1 MPNQLLPLPLPPLLP
16 PGQRTAPAC
25 DPAAAAGPSKSMSC
39 WLRSR
44 CVGPSIQTGWLLAM
58 EGPVILHLQPK
69 LCNWPGTRSGPTS
82 LPNIPHL
89 LACMST
95 VAAAAPVPDC
105 TAAAGQPATRLA
117 P

>member
-44 CVGPSIQTGWLLAM
+44 CVGPSIQTGWVLAM
-58 EGPVILHLQPK
+58 EGPVILYALHLQPSSAIG
-69 LCNWPGTRSGPTS
+69 LGPEQAPQACPTYRTCW
-82 LPNIPHL
+82 
-89 LACMST
+89 LA
-95 VAAAAPVPDC
+95 
-105 TAAAGQPATRLA
+105 
-117 P
+117 